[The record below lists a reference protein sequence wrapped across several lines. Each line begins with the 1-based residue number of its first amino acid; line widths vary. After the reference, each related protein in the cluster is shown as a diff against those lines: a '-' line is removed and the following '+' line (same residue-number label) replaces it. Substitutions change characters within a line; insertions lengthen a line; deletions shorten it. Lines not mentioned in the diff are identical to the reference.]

1 LPQLSVPGISA
12 YEVKHQSGFS
22 VEYGPVRASDL
33 PEYLKTRK
41 ATPEMRKVQFPMK
54 DRLVLTPVELVHVIL
69 PTIAAAVL
77 LYFLAGPL
85 LALAAITTALAGT
98 VFFPVLLPFI
108 PTHDFST
115 KGLILGGIVAIPF
128 AVAFATNSTMPL
140 WENALISLVFLLIMP
155 SLIAYLALNFTGC
168 TTFTSRTGVK
178 KEIFRYVPIMALM
191 LGSGIILSILLG
203 VIELMK
209 VI

>member
-1 LPQLSVPGISA
+1 M
-12 YEVKHQSGFS
+12 KHQSGFS

-85 LALAAITTALAGT
+85 AALAAITTILAGT

-128 AVAFATNSTMPL
+128 VVAFATYSTMPL
-140 WENALISLVFLLIMP
+140 WENALIALVFLLIMP
-155 SLIAYLALNFTGC
+155 ALIAYLALNFTGC
-168 TTFTSRTGVK
+168 TTFTSRTWVK

-191 LGSGIILSILLG
+191 LGSGIIISILLG
-203 VIELMK
+203 VIEFMK

>member
-1 LPQLSVPGISA
+1 
-12 YEVKHQSGFS
+12 
-22 VEYGPVRASDL
+22 
-33 PEYLKTRK
+33 
-41 ATPEMRKVQFPMK
+41 MK

-69 PTIAAAVL
+69 PTIAAAIL

-85 LALAAITTALAGT
+85 AALAAITTALAGT

-128 AVAFATNSTMPL
+128 AVSFATNSTMPF

-155 SLIAYLALNFTGC
+155 ALIAYLALNFTGC

-203 VIELMK
+203 VIEFMK

>member
-1 LPQLSVPGISA
+1 
-12 YEVKHQSGFS
+12 VKHQSGFS

-69 PTIAAAVL
+69 PTIAAAFL

-85 LALAAITTALAGT
+85 AALAAITTILAGT

-128 AVAFATNSTMPL
+128 VVAFATYSTMPL
-140 WENALISLVFLLIMP
+140 WENALIALVFLLIMP
-155 SLIAYLALNFTGC
+155 ALIAYL
-168 TTFTSRTGVK
+168 
-178 KEIFRYVPIMALM
+178 
-191 LGSGIILSILLG
+191 GITNI
-203 VIELMK
+203 
-209 VI
+209 